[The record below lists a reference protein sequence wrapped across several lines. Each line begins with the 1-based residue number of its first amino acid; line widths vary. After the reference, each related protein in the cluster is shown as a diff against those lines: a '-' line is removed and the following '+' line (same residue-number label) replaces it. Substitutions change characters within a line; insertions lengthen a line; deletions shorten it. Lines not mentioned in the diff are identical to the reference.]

1 MRGIDGLR
9 ITARWTVAAC
19 AAWVAQAAAQ
29 GIEAAPAAAP
39 PPASAIVQPAPLRGN
54 PFVSDAML
62 ATPPAQR
69 TWLACGG
76 MWRWFASQ
84 CEGLKDAWYEGAP
97 TLYMS
102 GYTWH
107 DPHTYTQEKLEA
119 FNAHAWGG
127 GYGWSKS
134 AGNGDSF
141 GWYALAFRDSHYS
154 YTKAIG
160 WSWVTYWPERS
171 DFAVGL
177 GYTAFIASRPDI
189 ANNWPFPA
197 ALPLASVKLR
207 RLEVMGT
214 FIPKLNAGIN
224 HGDVAWFF
232 GRYQF

>member
-1 MRGIDGLR
+1 MDKLARR
-9 ITARWTVAAC
+9 QAMARWILVASC
-19 AAWVAQAAAQ
+19 AWVAHASAQPVNATPAPSQAA
-29 GIEAAPAAAP
+29 EPAPMP
-39 PPASAIVQPAPLRGN
+39 TAPLRGN
-54 PFVSDAML
+54 PFVSDETL
-62 ATPPAQR
+62 AKEPAQR
-69 TWLACGG
+69 TWLTCTG
-76 MWRWFASQ
+76 MWSWFASQ
-84 CEGLKDAWYEGAP
+84 CEGMRDSWYEGRP
-97 TLYMS
+97 TVYFS

-107 DPHTYTQEKLEA
+107 DPHTYTQEKLES

-127 GYGWSKS
+127 GYGWTKTV
-134 AGNGDSF
+134 GNGDSF

-154 YTKAIG
+154 YTKAVG
-160 WSWVTYWPERS
+160 WSWVTYWPQRS

-207 RLEVMGT
+207 KLEVMGT

-232 GRYQF
+232 GRYTF